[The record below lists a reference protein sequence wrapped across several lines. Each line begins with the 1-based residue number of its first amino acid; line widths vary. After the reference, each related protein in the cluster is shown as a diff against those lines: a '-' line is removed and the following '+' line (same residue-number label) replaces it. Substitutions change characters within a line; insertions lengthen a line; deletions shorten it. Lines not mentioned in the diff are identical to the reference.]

1 MKFTKKEKEH
11 PYKRD
16 SCTQKPSLSSKV
28 NLKLNC
34 DIKS

>member
-1 MKFTKKEKEH
+1 MRFIKKKNKS

-34 DIKS
+34 DIKN